1 MSENVMSDMMK
12 SYLAGLVIGIGCIAN
27 MAVGRGVLGAFL
39 FSIGLLLILTKEY
52 KLYTGVVPYATFDF
66 DSITYVIF
74 VWCWNVLGGMTAAVI
89 GMFARPDLVEVAKT
103 ISVAKMKESWRI
115 VLLSILC
122 NFMIYFAVESYRKI
136 KHQVG
141 KYLMVILCVM
151 IFVLCGFEH
160 SIANVTYLLMGCD
173 AVGVLG
179 FWQILFSC
187 TIGNA
192 VGGILIHNLDKNA
205 EGA

>member
-1 MSENVMSDMMK
+1 
-12 SYLAGLVIGIGCIAN
+12 
-27 MAVGRGVLGAFL
+27 
-39 FSIGLLLILTKEY
+39 
-52 KLYTGVVPYATFDF
+52 
-66 DSITYVIF
+66 
-74 VWCWNVLGGMTAAVI
+74 
-89 GMFARPDLVEVAKT
+89 
-103 ISVAKMKESWRI
+103 
-115 VLLSILC
+115 
-122 NFMIYFAVESYRKI
+122 
-136 KHQVG
+136 
-141 KYLMVILCVM
+141 M

-173 AVGVLG
+173 AVGVPG